1 MLPVRLSKKSIWNH
15 KEERMKKIFSIV
27 LALILLVSPV
37 TGAKAA
43 ERNEEL
49 LCETVNV
56 VNPHTGEEESVI
68 AEAVI
73 HLPDGSRIIKTAI
86 EKESLTRARGD
97 ITGTNQHLKIG
108 SDGTLQWRV
117 TLRAHFTFDGSSSKC
132 IWATSTTEVFQGNWS
147 ESSNNTF
154 PNGSTA
160 VANVTVV
167 RKFLFVTVETHY
179 VTLTIHCDR
188 NGNLS

>member
-1 MLPVRLSKKSIWNH
+1 MR
-15 KEERMKKIFSIV
+15 KIFSIV

-37 TGAKAA
+37 TGVKAA
-43 ERNEEL
+43 ERSGEP
-49 LCETVNV
+49 LCETVSV
-56 VNPHTGEEESVI
+56 INPRTGEEESVI
-68 AEAVI
+68 AEAVV
-73 HLPDGSRIIKTAI
+73 HLSDGSMIIKTAI

-97 ITGTNQHLKIG
+97 ITGTSQYLKTG
-108 SDGTLQWRV
+108 SDGTLQWRI

-132 IWATSTTEVFQGNWS
+132 TSATSTTEVFQGNWS
-147 ESSNNTF
+147 ESSNNTS
-154 PNGSTA
+154 PNGNTA

-167 RKFLFVTVETHY
+167 RKFLFFTVETQH